1 MLDDLSKSNLD
12 LQNEFQLCS
21 RTVKAVLVICGLGI
35 HDFDYSR
42 TRKQGKTANYEGS
55 FANSSLKRGFSET

>member
-21 RTVKAVLVICGLGI
+21 RTVKAVLGLGI

-55 FANSSLKRGFSET
+55 FANSSLKRGFLET